1 MIPNVLW
8 LYKANAQ
15 FNTEMYSNYQT
26 QMTTGKLRFLID
38 EHTAKLKMDASRAK
52 RFKEMSEDEKI
63 DWIIQF
69 TQTSLL
75 KD

>member
-1 MIPNVLW
+1 
-8 LYKANAQ
+8 
-15 FNTEMYSNYQT
+15 
-26 QMTTGKLRFLID
+26 MTTGKLRFLID

-69 TQTSLL
+69 T
-75 KD
+75 